1 MLDHLIARGYEPGGG
16 MLCST
21 SSVFY
26 LNIPKNA
33 STYLT
38 NILYNNGWNYHSAD
52 CSQFNQC
59 IVVLRDPID
68 RWVSGFATYASSWLL
83 SAGYGSDHF
92 VEDYTP
98 LVERLIFDNLVF
110 DDHTT
115 PQAEF
120 VSQLPAIDITYFKLN
135 KNIIQQIGKHLNIS
149 LTVSD
154 VDTNASDS
162 NYDQKQ
168 ITTFIQHQIDNDPV
182 LKSRIIE
189 RYKNDFNLISSVQFY
204 NDPR

>member
-16 MLCST
+16 MLCPT
-21 SSVFY
+21 SGVFY

-52 CSQFNQC
+52 CSQVNQC

-120 VSQLPAIDITYFKLN
+120 VSQLPAIDVTYFKLN

-149 LTVSD
+149 LTVTD
-154 VDTNASDS
+154 VDTNASGS